1 MQEVWGGDRAYY
13 LGSVSEG
20 AALDTMF
27 LAVAATEMEM
37 APLGR
42 LIAASAAP
50 CVTLV
55 AGVGPVES
63 ALRTVRFLCTDG
75 RHIRGIVNFGV
86 AGAYAHLEGLPA
98 AAPLDVCLAEREV
111 AGDFGICY
119 GDNMDY
125 LPKELTGRIAYDIDR
140 SLLLQAG
147 LILQCN
153 GLHPHVGTFI
163 TVNAVSG
170 TRARGENLRQ
180 QWQGLCEN
188 MEGASIARVA
198 EVFGLPFL
206 EVRCISNMV
215 ENRNPQNW
223 RLDEACEIGAG
234 AASLLLREL
243 ELS

>member
-1 MQEVWGGDRAYY
+1 
-13 LGSVSEG
+13 
-20 AALDTMF
+20 MF

-42 LIAASAAP
+42 MMVASEVR
-50 CVTLV
+50 CETLV
-55 AGVGPVES
+55 TGVGPVES
-63 ALRTVRFLCTDG
+63 ALRLVRFLCTDG
-75 RHIRGIVNFGV
+75 RHIRGIINFGV
-86 AGAYAHLEGLPA
+86 AGAYVLLEGSQL
-98 AAPLDVCLAEREV
+98 AAPLDVCLAEREI

-125 LPKELTGRIAYDIDR
+125 LPEELTGRIAYDIDR
-140 SLLLQAG
+140 SQLLQAG
-147 LILQCN
+147 LILQRN
-153 GLHPHVGTFI
+153 GLNPHIGTFI

-198 EVFGLPFL
+198 ESFALPFL

-223 RLDEACEIGAG
+223 RLDEAYEIAAR

-243 ELS
+243 ELE

>member
-1 MQEVWGGDRAYY
+1 
-13 LGSVSEG
+13 
-20 AALDTMF
+20 MF

-37 APLGR
+37 APLSR
-42 LIAASAAP
+42 MMAASRVS
-50 CVTLV
+50 CKTLV

-63 ALRTVRFLCTDG
+63 TLRLARYLCTDG
-75 RHIRGIVNFGV
+75 HLVRGIINFGV
-86 AGAYAHLEGLPA
+86 AGAYVPLEGPRQ
-98 AAPLDVCLAEREV
+98 AAPLDVCLAEREI

-119 GDNMDY
+119 GDAMDY
-125 LPKELTGRIAYDIDR
+125 LPKELTGRIAFDIDR

-147 LILQCN
+147 LILQRN
-153 GLHPHVGTFI
+153 DLNPHVGTFI

-198 EVFGLPFL
+198 ESFVLPFL
-206 EVRCISNMV
+206 EVRCISNLV
-215 ENRNPQNW
+215 EHRNPENW
-223 RLDEACEIGAG
+223 RLDEACAIAAG

-243 ELS
+243 ELE